1 MAKIYL
7 CPGIFRGK
15 AEDKFVVLEA
25 TLDELHEVGAALD
38 GFSFVILPAFFLSI
52 CNRVTKKIDSAAQ
65 IR

>member
-25 TLDELHEVGAALD
+25 MSDELHEVGAALD
-38 GFSFVILPAFFLSI
+38 GFSFVILEVFGDEA
-52 CNRVTKKIDSAAQ
+52 D
-65 IR
+65 